1 MGGLMVGGGASVM
14 SGGVGMH
21 LDPVSVSCGAN
32 YTAIVLANTPAM
44 RQLGMAGKVFVCGS
58 NSNGQLG
65 QVRRHQR
72 VNRGGGSFVCFWPF
86 SYKAPNIRPDTFC
99 TFCLRFC

>member
-1 MGGLMVGGGASVM
+1 M

-44 RQLGMAGKVFVCGS
+44 RQLGMSGKVFVCGS

-72 VNRGGGSFVCFWPF
+72 GGWAILLFVFLSFFVLQGIEN
-86 SYKAPNIRPDTFC
+86 SS
-99 TFCLRFC
+99 